1 MGNNRTWKPHEL
13 VARPN
18 RSYRLEQCG
27 FDARRFL
34 MAKPCRS
41 VGALE
46 VSICLQCPVYL
57 APTAFSFTA
66 LTAMSPD
73 TFMYGGDQRF
83 ARFVGSP
90 LSLPTTMGLSLPAQ
104 SR

>member
-73 TFMYGGDQRF
+73 TFMYGGTPTV
-83 ARFVGSP
+83 ARFGS
-90 LSLPTTMGLSLPAQ
+90 SRSHWQTTRS
-104 SR
+104 SWRRS